1 MREYKLFIGG
11 EWVPTSSGKIVD
23 DINPADGS
31 VFAKVHTA
39 GPIEVEAAIASA
51 YAARE
56 AWAETSAV
64 ERERILLKAG
74 DYMEAHA
81 KEYAE
86 LLIAESGSVFTK
98 AMGEMFGGASIFR
111 VAAGE
116 CRRVNGEVLNPEAP
130 GMFSA
135 FIRQPL
141 GVVAGIAP
149 FNCPII
155 LALNK
160 LAFALAAGNTFV
172 LKPSSDTPVSG
183 IIIAQCLEA
192 AGLPKGVF
200 SCVPGPG
207 SLVGDA
213 LTEDDRVRMVAFT
226 GSTDVGRRIASK
238 AAAKFKK
245 YTLEMGGKN
254 PLIVLKDF
262 EVEKAAKIAAYGA
275 FYHQG
280 QICMC
285 TSRII
290 VETDIYDDFC
300 EALVSVVKA
309 IKVGDPKDPE
319 VFVGPLIREEQCLV
333 LDRQIKDA
341 VSKGARLL
349 TGGTHEGAL
358 YQPTILADVTPKM
371 DVFYE
376 ESFGPMTSIVRAK
389 DANDALRL
397 CNDNSYGLSS
407 AILTNNVGTAMRMA
421 PKMEAGMVH
430 INEST
435 VLGTQLAP
443 FGGIKNSGVGREG
456 GAFSTDEFTE
466 KKWITVH
473 SETRK
478 YPF

>member
-1 MREYKLFIGG
+1 MKEYRLYIGG
-11 EWVPTSSGKIVD
+11 EWIPTESGKVAD

-39 GPIEVEAAIASA
+39 GPLEVEAAIASA

-74 DYMEAHA
+74 DYLEAHA
-81 KEYAE
+81 KEFAE
-86 LLIAESGSVFTK
+86 LLTAESGSVYTK
-98 AMGEMFGGASIFR
+98 AMGEMFGGANIFR

-116 CRRVNGEVLNPEAP
+116 CRRINGEVFQPEFP

-149 FNCPII
+149 FNNPVV

-172 LKPSSDTPVSG
+172 LKPASDTPVSG
-183 IIIAQCLEA
+183 AIIAQCLEA

-200 SCVPGPG
+200 SFVPGPG
-207 SLVGDA
+207 SVVGDA
-213 LTEDDRVRMVAFT
+213 LIEDERVRMIAFT
-226 GSTDVGRRIASK
+226 GSTDIGRRIASK

-254 PLIVLKDF
+254 PLIVLRDF
-262 EVEKAAKIAAYGA
+262 EVEKAAKVAAYGA

-285 TSRII
+285 TSRVI
-290 VETDIYDDFC
+290 VEDAIYDAFC
-300 EALVSVVKA
+300 KALVSVAKA
-309 IKVGDPKDPE
+309 IKVGDPRDPE
-319 VFVGPLIREEQCLV
+319 VFVGPLIREEQCSV

-349 TGGTHEGAL
+349 TGGTHESAF
-358 YQPTILADVTPKM
+358 YQPTVLADVTPEM

-376 ESFGPMTSIVRAK
+376 ESFGPMTSVIRAK
-389 DANDALRL
+389 DADDALRL

-407 AILTNNVGTAMRMA
+407 AILTNDVGTAMRMA
-421 PKMEAGMVH
+421 RKMESGMVH

-435 VLGTQLAP
+435 VMGSQIAP
-443 FGGIKNSGVGREG
+443 FGGVKNSGVGREG
-456 GAFSTDEFTE
+456 GSFSMDEFTE

-473 SETRK
+473 SETRR